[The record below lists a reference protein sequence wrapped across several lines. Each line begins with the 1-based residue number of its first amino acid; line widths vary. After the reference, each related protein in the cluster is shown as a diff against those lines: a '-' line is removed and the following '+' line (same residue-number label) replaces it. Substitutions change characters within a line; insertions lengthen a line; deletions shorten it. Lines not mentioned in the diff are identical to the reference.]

1 MNEFSKI
8 KAVFD
13 KTHRLF
19 VWKADED
26 VYGTPEHWTSHADAV
41 EREEIFFDDCDGF
54 AMTCVELLLREG
66 INPEDMRLVT
76 CWTETNEY
84 HAVAIVHGWLLDN
97 RMRRMYPWPAVPY
110 KWHKSMK
117 MSAPGLWLDAT
128 EEGVP
133 F

>member
-19 VWKADED
+19 VWKADEE

-41 EREEIFFDDCDGF
+41 EREELFFDDCDGF
-54 AMTCVELLLREG
+54 AMTVIELCIRMG
-66 INPEDMRLVT
+66 IKPENCRLAL

-84 HAVAIVHGWLLDN
+84 HAVAIVHDWLLDN
-97 RMRRMYPWPAVPY
+97 RMRTLRPWVTVPY
-110 KWHKSMK
+110 RWHKSMK

-128 EEGVP
+128 VDGVP